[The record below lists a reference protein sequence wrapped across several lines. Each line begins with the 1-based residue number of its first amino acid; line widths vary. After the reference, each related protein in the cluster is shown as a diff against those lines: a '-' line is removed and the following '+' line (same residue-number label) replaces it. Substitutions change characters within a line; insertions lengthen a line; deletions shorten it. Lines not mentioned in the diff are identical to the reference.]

1 MEDIETFNPQT
12 KAARHEKEI
21 SLRTVGKQK
30 HKTRSRKRKAKKIN
44 IEPPEHGWN
53 ESKEVT

>member
-44 IEPPEHGWN
+44 IEPPEHG
-53 ESKEVT
+53 